1 MMISLSASTGSD
13 FSGACNVII
22 GFFNSKYSSKVNV
35 VVINDVIIKSN
46 GNLSGEKNT
55 GSTEVDFHR
64 PQVGSVHR
72 TAVEN

>member
-1 MMISLSASTGSD
+1 MLVT
-13 FSGACNVII
+13 
-22 GFFNSKYSSKVNV
+22 
-35 VVINDVIIKSN
+35 NDVIITSN

-72 TAVEN
+72 TAVENGYLEMITMMLIMMMIMITTMVEKENNL